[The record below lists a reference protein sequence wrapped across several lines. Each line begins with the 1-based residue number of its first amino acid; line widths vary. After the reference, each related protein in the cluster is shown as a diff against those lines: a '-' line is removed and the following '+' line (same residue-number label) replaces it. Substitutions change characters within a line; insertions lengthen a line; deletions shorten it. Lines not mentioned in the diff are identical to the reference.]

1 MTAIQVPGAPKES
14 FNKHRPI
21 SDLLLSQVKHFQHVE
36 AKLDPSLRT
45 NLSPRDVLTENTAAQ
60 YIAQMTSIL
69 RGLTPPKLAPAGP
82 ILVPSPAK
90 SAATPIRPP
99 KGIPLAAAADAT
111 SDNTSNSAA
120 QKEVKP
126 NKRSSSKRPGRKP

>member
-45 NLSPRDVLTENTAAQ
+45 SFSPRDVRTENTAAQ

-69 RGLTPPKLAPAGP
+69 RGHTPPKVALAGP
-82 ILVPSPAK
+82 ISVPLPAK
-90 SAATPIRPP
+90 AAAKPIRHS
-99 KGIPLAAAADAT
+99 KGIPLAAAADPT
-111 SDNTSNSAA
+111 LDSKPGSAS
-120 QKEVKP
+120 QKQAAPK
-126 NKRSSSKRPGRKP
+126 KRKSPRHPGRKP

>member
-45 NLSPRDVLTENTAAQ
+45 NFSPRDVRTENTAAQ
-60 YIAQMTSIL
+60 YIAQMTNIL
-69 RGLTPPKLAPAGP
+69 RGHTAPRVALAGP
-82 ILVPSPAK
+82 IPVPLPVKAVAK
-90 SAATPIRPP
+90 PVRHS
-99 KGIPLAAAADAT
+99 KGFPLAAAADAAPD
-111 SDNTSNSAA
+111 SKPRSAA
-120 QKEVKP
+120 QKKAAL
-126 NKRSSSKRPGRKP
+126 NKRKSPRHPGRKP

>member
-45 NLSPRDVLTENTAAQ
+45 NFSPRDVLTENTAAQ
-60 YIAQMTSIL
+60 YIAQMTNIL
-69 RGLTPPKLAPAGP
+69 RGLPPLKVARAGP
-82 ILVPSPAK
+82 IPVPPPAK
-90 SAATPIRPP
+90 VAKPIRGS
-99 KGIPLAAAADAT
+99 KGIPLAAAADPT
-111 SDNTSNSAA
+111 VDSKPDSAA
-120 QKEVKP
+120 LKQAAP
-126 NKRSSSKRPGRKP
+126 NKRKSPRRPGRKS